1 MFRIQ
6 NNTPAV
12 SALTQRLPQLR
23 FDARQSTTR
32 SDGTTPAPSQM
43 AIVGRPSPVE
53 RQKTELAAV
62 RQTNRSIASAATV
75 AQVTESSL
83 TNAQI
88 LLQRLYQIAARATS
102 DELTSAERQILADE
116 ARRLYQQLNEVA
128 GSARINGIPLLNG
141 AQQALTFQLGTAS
154 AGSEVHLTL
163 MDARP
168 ETLLPGVTP
177 EAFAD
182 PAFARSLTQ
191 VIQDAMQMVQER
203 TDKVIAFQERLATA
217 LEQVGDA
224 SRRSIDAADAVRETE
239 DAQQALALTRAMIL
253 SQPAQA
259 IAVQASLLSQSAMAL
274 IAP

>member
-12 SALTQRLPQLR
+12 PALTQRLPQLR

-32 SDGTTPAPSQM
+32 SDGATSAPSQM
-43 AIVGRPSPVE
+43 TIVGRPPVTE

-75 AQVTESSL
+75 AQVTESGL

-88 LLQRLYQIAARATS
+88 VLQRLYQLASRAS
-102 DELTSAERQILADE
+102 NEELSAAERQILAEE
-116 ARRLYQQLNEVA
+116 ARRLYQQLDEVA

-141 AQQALTFQLGTAS
+141 AQQALTFQLGSGS

-168 ETLLPGVTP
+168 ETLLPGLTSD
-177 EAFAD
+177 AFAE
-182 PAFARSLTQ
+182 PAFARTLTQ

-203 TDKVIAFQERLATA
+203 TDKVIAFQERLSTA
-217 LEQVGDA
+217 LEQLDDTT
-224 SRRSIDAADAVRETE
+224 RRSADVVDAVRDT
-239 DAQQALALTRAMIL
+239 DNAQQVLALTRAMIL
-253 SQPAQA
+253 SQSAQA
-259 IAVQASLLSQSAMAL
+259 LVAQATLLSQNAMAL